1 MPAGNLRLPSS
12 ITSPRFA
19 NTQGPR
25 FSHRGIYSSR
35 VDEIAMDHPGL
46 YLWVATRDGAR
57 SHGRWKPW
65 VAVGSSAALAAVIR
79 GRFVVTWAT

>member
-57 SHGRWKPW
+57 RSETGSPSCQIVR
-65 VAVGSSAALAAVIR
+65 GSSCVRLPLWHER
-79 GRFVVTWAT
+79 GIV